1 MTNGTLDIGLLDAES
16 ATQAIRI
23 VGDLAAENGIDWAIC
38 GGIAMAIYGSDRNT
52 KDIDFIASKRL
63 PIPKEDVIA
72 YLKQGGEHFLTKTDK
87 QSVKTDWI
95 LRNDRFKNYY
105 QDALK
110 QAVKINGLPVVTTEH
125 LVLMK
130 YIAGRFKDQ
139 EDAVYLLKTKG
150 LVGRRKIKEIVV
162 RVEGQTAWTG
172 IYIGLSRWFDLADNF
187 IRQGDENESYRS
199 EDDYLDS

>member
-23 VGDLAAENGIDWAIC
+23 VGDMAEANGIDWAIC

-52 KDIDFIASKRL
+52 KDIDFIASRRL
-63 PIPKEDVIA
+63 PVAKEDVIS
-72 YLKQGGEHFLTKTDK
+72 YLKQGGEHFLTKTAK
-87 QSVKTDWI
+87 QNVKTDWI
-95 LRNDRFKNYY
+95 LRNDRFKAYY

-110 QAVKINGLPVVTTEH
+110 KAVLINGLPVVTTEH

-139 EDAVYLLKTKG
+139 EDAVFLLKTKG
-150 LVGRRKIKEIVV
+150 LVKRREIKEIVV
-162 RVEGQTAWTG
+162 RLEGQAGWTG

-187 IRQGDENESYRS
+187 IRQGDENESYRT
-199 EDDYLDS
+199 EDDYLGS

>member
-1 MTNGTLDIGLLDAES
+1 MNNGTLEIGLLNPES

-23 VGDLAAENGIDWAIC
+23 VGDLANANGIDWAIC
-38 GGIAMAIYGSDRNT
+38 GGIAMAIYGSERNT

-63 PIPKEDVIA
+63 PIAKEEVIA

-87 QSVKTDWI
+87 QNVKTDWI
-95 LRNDRFKNYY
+95 LRNDNFKKYY
-105 QDALK
+105 EDALRK
-110 QAVKINGLPVVTTEH
+110 AVQINGFPVVTPEH

-139 EDAVYLLKTKG
+139 EDAVFLLKTKD
-150 LVGRRKIKEIVV
+150 LINRRKIKEIVV
-162 RVEGQTAWTG
+162 RVDGQNAWTG

-187 IRQGDENESYRS
+187 IRQGDENESYRT
-199 EDDYLDS
+199 EDEYLDS